1 MGAGAGGAVGVE
13 RRMWRGRRTV
23 LALCARRVC
32 VARAVRRRAGA
43 GAREKRRVNERA
55 WRGERRCV
63 RAVCGKGDVCG
74 VGDVC
79 AAWAMRGVRA
89 VSSGHGMKVC
99 KSGR

>member
-1 MGAGAGGAVGVE
+1 MQVRAALWARTVRGEGVE

-32 VARAVRRRAGA
+32 VARAVRR
-43 GAREKRRVNERA
+43 RA

-89 VSSGHGMKVC
+89 VSAGHGMKVC